1 MMRRALP
8 TSRLLDAWLS
18 ERGLASAEAD
28 ARRRRWGANDIVETP
43 PAALWDVTR
52 DTAKDPML
60 WFLAGTS
67 VLYAAVGQRVEA
79 LTLLA
84 AILPLAGMDVYLY
97 RRTRAAT
104 EGLVS
109 RLAVSARVVR
119 AGASYLV
126 PARDVVAGDLALV
139 GPGEPFPADGIIVAG
154 AELQAD
160 ESALTGEAYPAP
172 KRPFVAG
179 SASPARSAGGPLEVQ
194 GGSVRRDGE
203 EIFVEHEH
211 WGFAGT
217 RLLTGSATLRV
228 AFTGGETVYGE
239 IVRSAALG
247 ARART
252 PLQGAIASLV
262 TVLVTVASVL
272 CLIMAWARLRQ
283 GYGWADALV
292 SAVILATAALPE
304 EFPVVFTFFL
314 GVGVYRLARRQT
326 LVRRA
331 VSVENIGRVSC
342 ICSDK
347 TGTITE
353 GRLHLTHLLPAPEL
367 AAPRL
372 LFFAAIASRGD
383 SGDPLDAAILRSANG
398 EGARGLPVELL
409 ATFPFTEGRRRES
422 VIVRDPDGAL
432 IAAAKGATETIL
444 AICELGERERETWN
458 RRMLELAGEG
468 HRVIA
473 CAWRPFDERVWTRGT
488 DELAHGYRFA
498 GLLAFEDPVRESVA
512 HAVGLC
518 REGLIHTIMVT
529 GDHPLTARA
538 VAREIGLGG
547 TEPVVISGDEIE
559 ARVARGEGATLRR
572 VDVIARAAPAQKLA
586 LVKAL
591 QDAGEIVAVTGDGV
605 NDVPALQA
613 ADVGIAMGERG
624 TRSAREVAAIVLLDD
639 NFRTIVRAI
648 GEGRQLFRNLQLS
661 FLYLLM
667 VHIPLVITAAF
678 VPLAGYPLLY
688 LPVHIVWLE
697 MIIHPTAL
705 LVFQEL
711 PASERLQPVATGGPA
726 RFFSRRDWAVIA
738 AVGGLITAFVVAG
751 YLASLGEGGRVEHGR
766 AMALAVLTLASAA
779 LTAVLSGLRTWISR
793 TVAAGTVALSVALVQ
808 TPALARLLH
817 LEPLHLGDWTLAAI
831 AAVLGCTPLV
841 IAFRERG

>member
-8 TSRLLDAWLS
+8 TSQLPDAWRS
-18 ERGLASAEAD
+18 ERGLASADVEE
-28 ARRRRWGANDIVETP
+28 RRRRYGANDIIEAP
-43 PAALWDVTR
+43 PAALWDLAR

-67 VLYAAVGQRVEA
+67 ALYVIVGQGVEA

-84 AILPLAGMDVYLY
+84 AIVPLAGMDVYLH
-97 RRTRAAT
+97 RRTQAST
-104 EGLVS
+104 EGLQS
-109 RLAVSARVVR
+109 RLAVRARVVR
-119 AGASYLV
+119 DGAPREI
-126 PARDVVAGDLALV
+126 PARDVVIGDLALV
-139 GPGEPFPADGIIVAG
+139 GPGEPFPADGVIVG
-154 AELQAD
+154 GDRLQAD
-160 ESALTGEAYPAP
+160 ESTLTGEAYPVA
-172 KRPFVAG
+172 KRPFL
-179 SASPARSAGGPLEVQ
+179 LEAP
-194 GGSVRRDGE
+194 GGSVRRADQE
-203 EIFVEHEH
+203 MFVEHEH
-211 WGFAGT
+211 WGLAGT
-217 RLLTGSATLRV
+217 RLLTGSAALRV

-239 IVRSAALG
+239 IVRSATTG
-247 ARART
+247 ASART

-262 TVLVTVASVL
+262 TTLVTAASVL

-283 GYGWADALV
+283 GYGWVDALV

-353 GRLHLTHLLPAPEL
+353 GQLHLTHLLPAPGL
-367 AAPRL
+367 GAPRL
-372 LFFAAIASRGD
+372 LFLASIASREE
-383 SGDPLDAAILRSANG
+383 SGDPLDAAILRSAGG
-398 EGARGLPVELL
+398 EGGQRLPIELL
-409 ATFPFTEGRRRES
+409 ATFPFTEGRKRES
-422 VIVRDPDGAL
+422 AIVRDADGVL
-432 IAAAKGATETIL
+432 VAAAKGATETIL
-444 AICELGERERETWN
+444 AMCALGEAERDEWS

-468 HRVIA
+468 HKVIA
-473 CAWRPFDERVWTRGT
+473 CAWRPLDEAVWIRRAE
-488 DELAHGYRFA
+488 ELTQGYRFA
-498 GLLAFEDPVRESVA
+498 GLLAFEDPVRENVA

-547 TEPVVISGDEIE
+547 PEPVVVSGDEIE
-559 ARVARGEGATLRR
+559 ARVARGEGATLRH

-667 VHIPLVITAAF
+667 IHVPLVITAAF

-697 MIIHPTAL
+697 MVIHPTAL
-705 LVFQEL
+705 LVFQDL
-711 PASERLQPVATGGPA
+711 PASERLQPVATSGRA
-726 RFFSRRDWAVIA
+726 RFFSVRDWGAIA
-738 AVGGLITAFVVAG
+738 AVGGLITALVIAG
-751 YLASLGEGGRVEHGR
+751 YLTSFGEGGRVEHGR
-766 AMALAVLTLASAA
+766 AMALATLTLASAS
-779 LTAVLSGLRTWISR
+779 LTAGLSGLRTGISR
-793 TVAAGTVALSVALVQ
+793 AVASGTVALSVVLIQ
-808 TPALARLLH
+808 TPVLARLLH
-817 LEPLHLGDWTLAAI
+817 LEPLHLADWALAVVGALL
-831 AAVLGCTPLV
+831 ACMPLV
-841 IAFRERG
+841 VSLHDRG

>member
-8 TSRLLDAWLS
+8 TARLPEAWLS
-18 ERGLASAEAD
+18 KLGLAAAEAD
-28 ARRRRWGANDIVETP
+28 ARRRRYGANDIVEAP
-43 PAALWDVTR
+43 PSALWGVAR
-52 DTAKDPML
+52 DAAKDPML

-67 VLYAAVGQRVEA
+67 ALYAAVGQGVEA

-84 AILPLAGMDVYLY
+84 AIVPLAGMDVFLH

-104 EGLVS
+104 EGLAS

-119 AGASYLV
+119 DGAPREV

-139 GPGEPFPADGIIVAG
+139 GPGEPFPADGVIVAG
-154 AELQAD
+154 TELQAD
-160 ESALTGEAYPAP
+160 ESTLTGEAYPVA
-172 KRPFVAG
+172 KRPMTDGATLHLQQATHE
-179 SASPARSAGGPLEVQ
+179 ASRAGGPRYNGEV
-194 GGSVRRDGE
+194 
-203 EIFVEHEH
+203 FVEHEH

-217 RLLTGSATLRV
+217 RLLTGSAALRV

-239 IVRSAALG
+239 IVRSATLG

-252 PLQGAIASLV
+252 PLQRAIASLV
-262 TVLVTVASVL
+262 AVLVTVASVL

-283 GYGWADALV
+283 GYGWVDALV
-292 SAVILATAALPE
+292 SAVTLATAALPE

-353 GRLHLTHLLPAPEL
+353 GRLHLTHLLPAPDL

-372 LFFAAIASRGD
+372 LSLAAIASRGD
-383 SGDPLDAAILRSANG
+383 SGDPLDAAILREAGG
-398 EGARGLPVELL
+398 EDARGAPVELL
-409 ATFPFTEGRRRES
+409 AVFPFTEGRRRES

-444 AICELGERERETWN
+444 AICELGESQRDAWN

-473 CAWRPFDERVWTRGT
+473 CAWRPFDERVWTGGA
-488 DELAHGYRFA
+488 DELMHGYRFA
-498 GLLAFEDPVRESVA
+498 GLLAFEDPVREGVA

-547 TEPVVISGDEIE
+547 AEPVVISGDEIE

-667 VHIPLVITAAF
+667 VHIPLVVTAAF

-697 MIIHPTAL
+697 TLIHPTAL

-711 PASERLQPVATGGPA
+711 PASERLHPLATGGPA
-726 RFFSRRDWAVIA
+726 RFFSRRDWAAIA
-738 AVGGLITAFVVAG
+738 AVGGLLTALVVAG
-751 YLASLGEGGRVEHGR
+751 YLTSLGEGGRVEHGR
-766 AMALAVLTLASAA
+766 AMALAILTFASAA
-779 LTAVLSGLRTWISR
+779 LTAVLSRLRTWTSR
-793 TVAAGTVALSVALVQ
+793 AVAAGTVALSVALVQ
-808 TPALARLLH
+808 TPVVAGLLH
-817 LEPLHLGDWTLAAI
+817 LEPLHLEDWILAAS
-831 AAVLGCTPLV
+831 AAVFGCAPLA
-841 IAFRERG
+841 IAFRARG